1 MGTSQAKNNM
11 KKTRKTKVSH
21 LQTRRNDD
29 GVEEDQRWASE
40 MKNKEEEE
48 ALRTTMVNG
57 ALGFQWAERIRPIK
71 RTISTGSGLKPVLK
85 GDPLAPVCTTN
96 RC

>member
-40 MKNKEEEE
+40 MKNKEEE
-48 ALRTTMVNG
+48 APRTTMVNG
-57 ALGFQWAERIRPIK
+57 ALGFKWAERRRDPAY
-71 RTISTGSGLKPVLK
+71 KPDL
-85 GDPLAPVCTTN
+85 
-96 RC
+96 